1 MTRTANGED
10 CLIGISWFNI
20 EDGDNPEW
28 VDPAMQK
35 AILGAAASYQE
46 KDNRSLIEG
55 QGRDIDSLVAAGAKV
70 IVMTPGSE
78 SDYLPAVQRAIKAG
92 IPVITLDRSIDH
104 ARTLHVAFDPI
115 EEGRQEARAL
125 LAVKPKGDYVIIKG
139 DSTTSP
145 ESDLKASGIL
155 EILQPAV
162 DRGDIKIV
170 ASVETPLWDGG
181 VAQQEMTTI
190 LRQNGRRVDAVA
202 VESDGMAFGVEEA
215 LREAKLTGNVAVAG
229 VSTGNGNAVSGLMGV
244 ISGTQAVDVWGNP
257 ERIGMAIGQAAIA
270 LCRDPDITRLEGS
283 ASVTW
288 PGRDPMT
295 AILLKPVTIT
305 KDNISDVIYT
315 SIKWRQQLCGD
326 GSFPA
331 SASACQLGPVPAASP
346 SAQSQP

>member
-1 MTRTANGED
+1 
-10 CLIGISWFNI
+10 
-20 EDGDNPEW
+20 
-28 VDPAMQK
+28 MQK
-35 AILGAAASYQE
+35 AILGAGVSFKETNAKSSIDTQ
-46 KDNRSLIEG
+46 RS
-55 QGRDIDSLVAAGAKV
+55 DIDELVVSGAKV
-70 IVMTPGSE
+70 IIIEPGPE
-78 SDYLPAVQRAIKAG
+78 DVILPAVQRAIKAG
-92 IPVITLDRSIDH
+92 IPVVTLDRSIDH

-170 ASVETPLWDGG
+170 ASLETPLWDGG

-190 LRQNGRRVDAVA
+190 LRQNGRGVDAVA
-202 VESDGMAFGVEEA
+202 VESDGMAFGVEQA
-215 LREAKLTGNVAVAG
+215 LREANLTGKVAVAG

-257 ERIGMAIGQAAIA
+257 ERVGMAIGQAAIA
-270 LCRDPDITRLEGS
+270 LCRDPDITRVEGS

-326 GSFPA
+326 VTTALPTNAPA
-331 SASACQLGPVPAASP
+331 ACQVGPVPLASP